1 MHVLVTVFILPL
13 LIVIASIFGYVW
25 FKQWTLVPLLTF
37 ILFTILTFTLF
48 NDDFFVWAM
57 LYTILSLI
65 TSLILCHVRT
75 LSA

>member
-1 MHVLVTVFILPL
+1 MHVLVAVFILPL

-48 NDDFFVWAM
+48 NDNFFVWAII
-57 LYTILSLI
+57 YTIISLI
-65 TSLILCHVRT
+65 TSLIMCKVRT
-75 LSA
+75 LST

>member
-1 MHVLVTVFILPL
+1 MHVLVAVFILPL

-37 ILFTILTFTLF
+37 IVFTILTFTVF
-48 NDDFFVWAM
+48 NDNFFIWAL

-65 TSLILCHVRT
+65 TSLIMCKVRA

>member
-1 MHVLVTVFILPL
+1 MHVLVAIFILPL
-13 LIVIASIFGYVW
+13 LIVIASVFGYAW

-37 ILFTILTFTLF
+37 MLFTILTFTLF
-48 NDDFFVWAM
+48 NDNFFIWAL

>member
-1 MHVLVTVFILPL
+1 MNVLVVMFILPL

-37 ILFTILTFTLF
+37 IVFTILTFTVF
-48 NDDFFVWAM
+48 NDNFFIWAL

-65 TSLILCHVRT
+65 TSLIMCKVRA

>member
-48 NDDFFVWAM
+48 NDNFFVWAL

-65 TSLILCHVRT
+65 TSLILCHIRT
-75 LSA
+75 LST

>member
-1 MHVLVTVFILPL
+1 MHVLVAVFILPL

-25 FKQWTLVPLLTF
+25 SKQWTLVPLLTF

-48 NDDFFVWAM
+48 NDNFFIWAL

-65 TSLILCHVRT
+65 TSAILCHVRT